1 MKNHESF
8 SEILSLFESSNPPSA
23 SHQGST
29 VSLMSEKPS
38 FSVQI
43 SQNAQRMAS
52 LAPDPQIF
60 TIVQKFIH

>member
-23 SHQGST
+23 SQIGT
-29 VSLMSEKPS
+29 TGNLMSEKPS

-43 SQNAQRMAS
+43 SQHAQRMAS

-60 TIVQKFIH
+60 TIVQKLIH